1 MCIHMQT
8 KKHIIILNFGPSFM
22 TSSLL
27 PVKTLSMCR
36 LAVFVDKGG
45 LFLSEKLRWKY
56 MIFQGF
62 IVDSCYIIC
71 KIRL

>member
-1 MCIHMQT
+1 MQT

-27 PVKTLSMCR
+27 PVKTFLSMCS
-36 LAVFVDKGG
+36 LAVFADKGG
-45 LFLSEKLRWKY
+45 LFLSEKLRWKH